1 MEVWRQ
7 RIGLISY
14 GLTKNSPYRIFI
26 DSAIIDLF
34 ENGQIRKIIQK
45 WTTSQQNCPK
55 EDNKLPL
62 GFEKLI
68 FILIII
74 GFGVLMSMI
83 MVAYERISY
92 SRKIARW
99 GRDEI
104 KIRQKVEGIRKCLI
118 IKKTTDEQLIS
129 LLDDPSCEVMLE

>member
-7 RIGLISY
+7 RVGLISY
-14 GLTKNSPYRIFI
+14 GLTKNSPYHIFI
-26 DSAIIDLF
+26 DRTIIDRF
-34 ENGQIRKIIQK
+34 ENGQIQKIIQK
-45 WTTSQQNCPK
+45 WKTTQQSCPK
-55 EDNKLPL
+55 EGNRLPL

-68 FILIII
+68 FILVII
-74 GFGVLMSMI
+74 GFGVLLSMI
-83 MVAYERISY
+83 MVAHEIISH
-92 SRKIARW
+92 SRMIARW

-129 LLDDPSCEVMLE
+129 LLDDPACEVMLE

>member
-45 WTTSQQNCPK
+45 WTTSQQNCPT
-55 EDNKLPL
+55 EENKLPL

-68 FILIII
+68 FLLIVF
-74 GFGVLMSMI
+74 GFGVLISMI
-83 MVAYERISY
+83 MVAHEMISH
-92 SRKIARW
+92 SRMIARW

-104 KIRQKVEGIRKCLI
+104 KIRQKVKGIRKCLI

-129 LLDDPSCEVMLE
+129 LLDDPACEVMLE